1 MENLVEEKNKPQK
14 TGNVPTKQADILTLT
29 DAIVKKWNASPEIT
43 LVWMKSSDFTLIA
56 QEFKSSLT
64 QRIDAGSGR
73 QSKTKLLQNLDK
85 EINKMV
91 ENLKIG
97 ILNKFGK
104 DNGKSYYSEFGII
117 KTNNSFKI
125 PFDRNQRQ
133 QALDTL
139 IKGLE
144 KHQIKVAN
152 YPLNAIKEMQ
162 TQFNALV
169 EEAKQIDSNVS
180 SGVSTKNELLKQI
193 IKVINALIYV
203 IRGNYPDTYK
213 AELRSWGF
221 QKEKY

>member
-1 MENLVEEKNKPQK
+1 MENLVEEKIKPQK
-14 TGNVPTKQADILTLT
+14 TGNVPTKQADIVTLT
-29 DAIVKKWNASPEIT
+29 DTIVKKWATSPEIT
-43 LVWMKSSDFTLIA
+43 LVWMKAEDFAVIA
-56 QEFKSSLT
+56 QDFKNSLT

-104 DNGKSYYSEFGII
+104 EDGKSYYSEFGII
-117 KTNNSFKI
+117 KVNNSFKI

-133 QALDTL
+133 QALATL

-152 YPLNAIKEMQ
+152 YPLNTIKEMQ

-180 SGVSTKNELLKQI
+180 SEVSTKNELLKQI

>member
-1 MENLVEEKNKPQK
+1 MESFEADKSKSQR
-14 TGNVPTKQADILTLT
+14 TGNVPTKQADIITLA
-29 DAIVKKWNASPEIT
+29 DAIVKKWSSTPEIK
-43 LVWMKSSDFTLIA
+43 LIWIKSTEFATMA

-97 ILNKFGK
+97 VLNKFGK
-104 DNGKSYYSEFGII
+104 ENGKSYYSEFGIV
-117 KTNNSFKI
+117 KVSNGFKI

-133 QALDTL
+133 QSLDTL

-144 KHQIKVAN
+144 KHQIVVAE
-152 YPLNAIKEMQ
+152 YPLALIKDMQ
-162 TQFNALV
+162 AQFNTLMD
-169 EEAKQIDSNVS
+169 EAKQIDSNVA
-180 SGVSTKNELLKQI
+180 SGVSNKNELLKQI
-193 IKVINALIYV
+193 TKVINALIYI

-213 AELRSWGF
+213 AELRTWGF